1 MKDYAITREPALDPY
16 ITPGKYYEIVRF
28 GGGFYDRTFYIVAD
42 DGSEIFC
49 KVEDSNFLDGKNWTI
64 VRK

>member
-1 MKDYAITREPALDPY
+1 MKDYAITREPALDAY

-28 GGGFYDRTFYIVAD
+28 GGGFYGRTFYIVAD
-42 DGSEIFC
+42 DG
-49 KVEDSNFLDGKNWTI
+49 KNWTI